1 MTRWSWCTVSVK
13 NSNKELFRMIR
24 RMTLIGTLVVANVLF
39 TMVTHK
45 HIWSQKNVLDSRI
58 ASSIVET
65 KITAKR
71 GTIYDRNHT
80 VVAQQTQAY
89 TIVAYLDSSVVDGNG
104 NPNYVKN
111 FTSTAKKLKSVLGDD
126 VNEKTIVKILKSAKK
141 SGKSQTELGSG
152 TKRLKK
158 SVMKQIKK
166 LNIPGIG
173 FIDAVSRYYP
183 TTPYSSNLVGFA
195 AYDED
200 SQSIEGKLGLEL
212 SLNELLK
219 GSDGLEQYQQTV
231 DGSKLPGTTKVFK
244 EAKNGKD
251 VVLTLD
257 SGLQSTVESQLK
269 ETMENENAKS
279 AWCLVMEVET
289 GKVLAW
295 ASYPTYDQNEHKE
308 IPSYQDLISTSTYEP
323 GSVMKPFTYAVAI
336 DTNVYPYNKSFTA
349 YQFWYNY
356 DPNTGK
362 ITRVANGTDTPYPY
376 IADALDENFGTITF
390 DQGLAYSS
398 NVGICELLANYI
410 NYDQYCSYLDR
421 FGFFQKVKTPYVEQA
436 LGVKNVGLPTDYLS
450 TGFGQGSSITVL
462 QLAQAY
468 TSIFNDGTMVRPY
481 VVDSIVD
488 ADTGK
493 VVKKYK
499 KKAVGTPISSQTAKE
514 VQELMSHVTDDGAS
528 GSRFKMDGVD
538 LLMKTGT
545 GQIYNQDLGKYDPDY
560 HTSSVMA
567 AAPANDPKVMVYY
580 GLVST
585 NITSYSAD
593 PFKKI
598 MKEALQTY
606 GVSTNSNSD
615 SQDAYEKWETYSMP
629 SLVNHT
635 LDYAYEQMKDK
646 KVSFE
651 VISDGKSVISQYP
664 NTNVTI
670 NSNDRVFVLTNG
682 NKITMP
688 NMTGWTRKDLTVF
701 WQLTGISIQTNG
713 YGKVTS
719 QNVKEGTTISSDT
732 KIEVTL
738 E

>member
-1 MTRWSWCTVSVK
+1 
-13 NSNKELFRMIR
+13 MIR

-39 TMVTHK
+39 TMVSHK
-45 HIWSQKNVLDSRI
+45 HIWSGHNVLDTRI
-58 ASSIVET
+58 ASSIVNT

-80 VVAQQTQAY
+80 VIAQQTQAY
-89 TIVAYLDSSVVDGNG
+89 TLVAYLDSSVVDKDG
-104 NPNYVKN
+104 NPNYVKDVH
-111 FTSTAKKLKSVLGDD
+111 TTAEKLKSVLGED

-141 SGKSQTELGSG
+141 AGKTQTELGAG

-158 SVMKQIKK
+158 SVMQKIKK
-166 LNIPGIG
+166 LKIPGIG

-183 TTPYSSNLVGFA
+183 TTPYSSNLIGFA

-200 SQSIEGKLGLEL
+200 KQYIEGKLGLEL

-219 GSDGLEQYQQTV
+219 GSDGQEQYQQTV

-244 EAKNGKD
+244 QAKNGKD

-257 SGLQSTVESQLK
+257 SNLQSTVENQLQT
-269 ETMENENAKS
+269 TMKDENAKS

-295 ASYPTYDQNEHKE
+295 ASYPSFDQNEHKE

-323 GSVMKPFTYAVAI
+323 GSVMKPFTYATAI
-336 DTNVYPYNKSFTA
+336 DTQVYPYNKTYTA
-349 YQFWYNY
+349 YQFWYTY

-362 ITRVANGTDTPYPY
+362 ITRVPNGTQTPYPY
-376 IADALDENFGTITF
+376 IADALDEDFGTITF
-390 DQGLAYSS
+390 DQGLAFSS

-410 NYDQYCSYLDR
+410 NYDQFSSYLDK
-421 FGFFQKVKTPYVEQA
+421 FGFFKKVDIPYVDQA
-436 LGVKNVGLPTDYLS
+436 LGIKNIGLPTDYLS
-450 TGFGQGSSITVL
+450 TGFGQASSITVL

-499 KKAVGTPISSQTAKE
+499 KKAVGTPISTQTAKE

-528 GSRFKMDGVD
+528 GSRFKIDGVD

-545 GQIYNQDLGKYDPDY
+545 GQIYNQDLGEYDPDY

-585 NITSYSAD
+585 NITSYSAE

-606 GVSTNSNSD
+606 GVTTNSTSD
-615 SQDAYEKWETYSMP
+615 SNDSYEKWESYTMP
-629 SLVNHT
+629 NLVNHT
-635 LDYAYEQMKDK
+635 IDYAYEQMKDK
-646 KVSFE
+646 KVHLE
-651 VISDGKSVISQYP
+651 IIGDGSSVISQYP
-664 NTNVTI
+664 NSKTTI

-682 NKITMP
+682 KKITMP
-688 NMTGWTRKDLTVF
+688 NMSGWTRKDLTVF
-701 WQLTGISIQTNG
+701 WQLTGISIKTSG

>member
-1 MTRWSWCTVSVK
+1 
-13 NSNKELFRMIR
+13 MIR
-24 RMTLIGTLVVANVLF
+24 RITFIGTLVVANVLF
-39 TMVTHK
+39 TMVSHK
-45 HIWSQKNVLDSRI
+45 HIWSGHNVLDTRI
-58 ASSIVET
+58 ASSIVNT
-65 KITAKR
+65 KISAKR

-80 VVAQQTQAY
+80 VIAQQTQAY
-89 TIVAYLDSSVVDGNG
+89 TLVAYLDSSVVDEKG
-104 NPNYVKN
+104 NPNYVKDIQ
-111 FTSTAKKLKSVLGDD
+111 STAQKLKSVLGED

-141 SGKSQTELGSG
+141 AGKAQTELGAG

-158 SVMKQIKK
+158 SVMQKIKK
-166 LNIPGIG
+166 MKIPGIG

-183 TTPYSSNLVGFA
+183 TTPYSSNLIGFA

-200 SQSIEGKLGLEL
+200 QQSIEGKLGLEL

-219 GSDGLEQYQQTV
+219 GSDGQEQYQQTV

-244 EAKNGKD
+244 QAKNGKD

-257 SGLQSTVESQLK
+257 SNLQSTVESQLQT
-269 ETMENENAKS
+269 TMKNENAKS

-295 ASYPTYDQNEHKE
+295 ASYPSFDQNEHKE

-323 GSVMKPFTYAVAI
+323 GSVMKPFTYATAI
-336 DTNVYPYNKSFTA
+336 DTNVYPYNKTYTA
-349 YQFWYNY
+349 YQFWYTY
-356 DPNTGK
+356 DPSTGK

-376 IADALDENFGTITF
+376 IADALDEDFGTITF
-390 DQGLAYSS
+390 DQGLAFSS

-410 NYDQYCSYLDR
+410 NYDQFSKYLDK
-421 FGFFQKVKTPYVEQA
+421 FGFFQKVDTPYVDQA
-436 LGVKNVGLPTDYLS
+436 VGVKNVGLPTDYLS
-450 TGFGQGSSITVL
+450 TGFGQASSITVL

-493 VVKKYK
+493 VIKKYK

-514 VQELMSHVTDDGAS
+514 VQELMSHVTDNGAS
-528 GSRFKMDGVD
+528 GSRFKIDGVD

-545 GQIYNQDLGKYDPDY
+545 GQIYNQDLGEYDPDY

-598 MKEALQTY
+598 MKDALQTY
-606 GVSTNSNSD
+606 GVTTNSTNDSND
-615 SQDAYEKWETYSMP
+615 TYEKWESYSMP
-629 SLVNHT
+629 NLVNHT
-635 LDYAYEQMKDK
+635 IDYAYEQMKDK
-646 KVSFE
+646 KVHLE
-651 VISDGKSVISQYP
+651 VIGDGSSVMSQYP
-664 NTNVTI
+664 NAKTTI
-670 NSNDRVFVLTNG
+670 NSNDHVFVLTNG
-682 NKITMP
+682 KKITMP
-688 NMTGWTRKDLTVF
+688 NMSGWTRKDLTIF
-701 WQLTGISIQTNG
+701 WQLTGISIKTSG

-719 QNVKEGTTISSDT
+719 QNVEEGTTLSSDT

>member
-1 MTRWSWCTVSVK
+1 
-13 NSNKELFRMIR
+13 
-24 RMTLIGTLVVANVLF
+24 MTLIGTLVVANVLF
-39 TMVTHK
+39 TMVSHK
-45 HIWSQKNVLDSRI
+45 HIWSGHNVLDTRI
-58 ASSIVET
+58 ASSIVNT

-80 VVAQQTQAY
+80 VIAQQTQAY
-89 TIVAYLDSSVVDGNG
+89 TLVAYLDSSVVDKDG
-104 NPNYVKN
+104 NPNYVKDVH
-111 FTSTAKKLKSVLGDD
+111 TTAEKLKSVLGED

-141 SGKSQTELGSG
+141 AGKTQTELGAG

-158 SVMKQIKK
+158 SVMQKIKK
-166 LNIPGIG
+166 LKIPGIG

-183 TTPYSSNLVGFA
+183 TTPYSSNLIGFA

-200 SQSIEGKLGLEL
+200 KQYIEGKLGLEL

-219 GSDGLEQYQQTV
+219 GSDGQEQYQQTV

-244 EAKNGKD
+244 QAKNGKD

-257 SGLQSTVESQLK
+257 SNLQSTVENQLQT
-269 ETMENENAKS
+269 TMKDENAKS

-295 ASYPTYDQNEHKE
+295 ASYPSFDQNEHKE

-323 GSVMKPFTYAVAI
+323 GSVMKPFTYATAI
-336 DTNVYPYNKSFTA
+336 DTQVYPYNKTYTA
-349 YQFWYNY
+349 YQFWYTY

-362 ITRVANGTDTPYPY
+362 ITRVPNGTQTPYPY
-376 IADALDENFGTITF
+376 IADALDEDFGTITF
-390 DQGLAYSS
+390 DQGLAFSS

-410 NYDQYCSYLDR
+410 NYDQFSSYLDK
-421 FGFFQKVKTPYVEQA
+421 FGFFKKVDIPYVDQA
-436 LGVKNVGLPTDYLS
+436 LGIKNIGLPTDYLS
-450 TGFGQGSSITVL
+450 TGFGQASSITVL

-499 KKAVGTPISSQTAKE
+499 KKAVGTPISTQTAKE

-528 GSRFKMDGVD
+528 GSRFKIDGVD

-545 GQIYNQDLGKYDPDY
+545 GQIYNQDLGEYDPDY

-585 NITSYSAD
+585 NITSYSAE

-606 GVSTNSNSD
+606 GVTTNSTSD
-615 SQDAYEKWETYSMP
+615 SNDSYEKWESYTMP
-629 SLVNHT
+629 NLVNHT
-635 LDYAYEQMKDK
+635 IDYAYEQMKDK
-646 KVSFE
+646 KVHLE
-651 VISDGKSVISQYP
+651 IIGDGSSVISQYP
-664 NTNVTI
+664 NSKTTI

-682 NKITMP
+682 KKITMP
-688 NMTGWTRKDLTVF
+688 NMSGWTRKDLTVF
-701 WQLTGISIQTNG
+701 WQLTGISIKTSG

>member
-1 MTRWSWCTVSVK
+1 
-13 NSNKELFRMIR
+13 MIR

-45 HIWSQKNVLDSRI
+45 HIWSGHNVLDTRI
-58 ASSIVET
+58 ASSIVNT

-80 VVAQQTQAY
+80 VIAQQTQAY
-89 TIVAYLDSSVVDGNG
+89 TLVAYLDSSVVDKNG
-104 NPNYVKN
+104 NPNYVKDVHA
-111 FTSTAKKLKSVLGDD
+111 TAEKLKSVLKED

-141 SGKSQTELGSG
+141 AGKAQTELGAG

-158 SVMKQIKK
+158 SVMQEIKK

-183 TTPYSSNLVGFA
+183 TTPYSSNLIGFA

-200 SQSIEGKLGLEL
+200 KQSIEGKLGLEL

-219 GSDGLEQYQQTV
+219 GSDGQEQYQQTV

-244 EAKNGKD
+244 QAKNGKD

-257 SGLQSTVESQLK
+257 SNLQSTVESQLQTTMK
-269 ETMENENAKS
+269 EENAKS

-295 ASYPTYDQNEHKE
+295 ASYPSFDQNEHKE

-323 GSVMKPFTYAVAI
+323 GSVMKPFTYATAI
-336 DTNVYPYNKSFTA
+336 DTQVYPYNKTYTA
-349 YQFWYNY
+349 YQFWYTY

-362 ITRVANGTDTPYPY
+362 ITRVPNGTETPYPY
-376 IADALDENFGTITF
+376 IADALDEDFGTITF
-390 DQGLAYSS
+390 DQGLAFSS

-410 NYDQYCSYLDR
+410 NYDQYSSYLDK
-421 FGFFQKVKTPYVEQA
+421 FGFFKKVDIPYVDQA
-436 LGVKNVGLPTDYLS
+436 LGVKNIGLPTDYLS
-450 TGFGQGSSITVL
+450 TGFGQASSITVL

-528 GSRFKMDGVD
+528 GSRFKIDGVD

-545 GQIYNQDLGKYDPDY
+545 GQIYNQDLGEYDPDY

-567 AAPANDPKVMVYY
+567 AAPTNDPKVMVYY

-606 GVSTNSNSD
+606 GVTTNTTSD
-615 SQDAYEKWETYSMP
+615 SNDTYEKWESYSMP
-629 SLVNHT
+629 NLVNHT
-635 LDYAYEQMKDK
+635 IDYAYEQMKDK
-646 KVSFE
+646 KVHLETIGNGS
-651 VISDGKSVISQYP
+651 SVISQYP
-664 NTNVTI
+664 NSKTTI

-682 NKITMP
+682 KKITMP
-688 NMTGWTRKDLTVF
+688 NMSGWTRKDLTVF
-701 WQLTGISIQTNG
+701 WQLTGISIKTSG

>member
-1 MTRWSWCTVSVK
+1 MSVRK
-13 NSNKELFRMIR
+13 SNKELFKMIR

-39 TMVTHK
+39 TMVSHK
-45 HIWSQKNVLDSRI
+45 HLWSQKDVLDKRI
-58 ASSIVET
+58 ASSIVEKT
-65 KITAKR
+65 IIAKR

-80 VVAQQTQAY
+80 VIAQQTQSY
-89 TIVAYLDSSVVDGNG
+89 TIVAYLDTGVIDANG
-104 NPNYVKN
+104 NPNYVKDIKA
-111 FTSTAKKLKSVLGDD
+111 TAEKLKSVLGDN
-126 VNEKTIVKILKSAKK
+126 VNEKTLIKIMKSAKK
-141 SGKSQTELGSG
+141 AGKSQTELGTG
-152 TKRLKK
+152 TKRIKK
-158 SVMKQIKK
+158 SVMKEIKK
-166 LNIPGIG
+166 LKLPGIS

-200 SQSIEGKLGLEL
+200 KQSIEGKMGLEL

-219 GSDGLEQYQQTV
+219 GKNGSEQYQQTV
-231 DGSKLPGTTKVFK
+231 DGSKLPGTTKVI
-244 EAKNGKD
+244 EQAKNGND
-251 VVLTLD
+251 IVLTLD
-257 SGLQSTVESQLK
+257 SSLQETVESQLQS
-269 ETMENENAKS
+269 TMENEKAKS
-279 AWCLVMEVET
+279 AWCLVMEIET

-295 ASYPTYDQNEHKE
+295 ASYPTFDQNEHKE
-308 IPSYQDLISTSTYEP
+308 IPSYQDAISTSTYEP

-336 DTNVYPYNKSFTA
+336 DTNVYPYNKTFTA

-362 ITRVANGTDTPYPY
+362 ITRIPNESETPYPY
-376 IADALDENFGTITF
+376 IADALDEDFGTITF
-390 DQGLAYSS
+390 DQGLAFSS

-410 NYDQYCSYLDR
+410 NYNQYCDYLDK
-421 FGFFQKVKTPYVEQA
+421 FGFFQKVNTPYVEQS

-450 TGFGQGSSITVL
+450 TGFGQASSITVL
-462 QLAQAY
+462 QLCQAY
-468 TSIFNDGTMVRPY
+468 TAIFNDGTMVRPY
-481 VVDSIVD
+481 VIDSIVD
-488 ADTGK
+488 SGTSQ
-493 VVKKYK
+493 VIKKYK

-528 GSRFKMDGVD
+528 GSRFKIDGVD
-538 LLMKTGT
+538 MLMKTGT
-545 GQIYNQDLGKYDPDY
+545 AQLSNENIGKYDPTY

-580 GLVST
+580 GLVSG
-585 NITSYSAD
+585 NITSYSAE

-598 MKEALQTY
+598 MRETLQTY
-606 GVSTNSNSD
+606 GVSTTPASD
-615 SQDAYEKWETYSMP
+615 AHDTYETWESYSMP

-635 LDYAYEQMKDK
+635 IDYAYEKMNGKNIH
-646 KVSFE
+646 FE
-651 VISDGKSVISQYP
+651 VIGDGSSVTSQYP
-664 NTNVTI
+664 DAKATI

-682 NKITMP
+682 TKITMP

-701 WQLTGISIQTNG
+701 WQLTGISIKTSG

-719 QNVKEGTTISSDT
+719 QNVEEETTISTDT